1 MRRFPSTQRIDAMSP
16 ESKGNRDNLNKKEF
30 DTLSG
35 IYGDS
40 TPPPLP
46 EDTVKDIKEPKT
58 LSRDRS
64 ESDRMEVISTMYGG
78 DVQEKP
84 EPPQKP
90 SGPHSPPVKPFYST
104 PTGIGL
110 IIAVV
115 VIIAAII
122 AIVMVN
128 PGCIMGCGTNTTP
141 VPTQA
146 PTVTV
151 SNETIA
157 VIPVDHKNA
166 TVNQTPMIAPVVIPK
181 TVPEAPVADTSTN
194 SSVPDVTP
202 APTSLVVPAVTPF
215 VTNNTPINPTSAP
228 VTPATPAI
236 TPSQPVLYTPEDVNK
251 HFIMVV
257 FGNNRKEIEKFEDP
271 VISVSIIGNATDNAA
286 EDIGEFSRI
295 FNALSS
301 ESVMPVVNYKADNAN
316 INLIFLNN
324 QAVANV
330 EESKKFSQII
340 DPDTKQ
346 VALIYWNQSSA
357 KYIYLNTDIPPEK
370 FEHYLLRGLLIGLG
384 FYGETP
390 QYPDSIF
397 YARASTNTEL
407 SDLDKA
413 AIQILYGHK
422 IDNRMTLEDVKK
434 VLVI

>member
-1 MRRFPSTQRIDAMSP
+1 MSQD
-16 ESKGNRDNLNKKEF
+16 SKGNRDNLNKKEF

-40 TPPPLP
+40 APPPDPLP
-46 EDTVKDIKEPKT
+46 HETVEDIKEPKT
-58 LSRDRS
+58 LSRDRT
-64 ESDRMEVISTMYGG
+64 ESDRMEVISQMYGG
-78 DVQEKP
+78 DVQEKTQ
-84 EPPQKP
+84 PPQKP
-90 SGPHSPPVKPFYST
+90 SGPPSPPVKPFYST
-104 PTGIGL
+104 PTGMGL

-128 PGCIMGCGTNTTP
+128 PGCIMGCGTTTTP

-146 PTVTV
+146 PSVNV
-151 SNETIA
+151 SNETVA
-157 VIPVDHKNA
+157 VVPADSENA
-166 TVNQTPMIAPVVIPK
+166 TVNQTPMTAPVVNPP
-181 TVPEAPVADTSTN
+181 TVPVSPIPNASTN

-202 APTSLVVPAVTPF
+202 VPTNLDVPAGVVPVVPNTTPLPPAS
-215 VTNNTPINPTSAP
+215 VPAIPT
-228 VTPATPAI
+228 TPAI
-236 TPSQPVLYTPEDVNK
+236 TYSQPVLYTPEEVNK

-271 VISVSIIGNATDNAA
+271 VISVSIIGNATDTAA

-301 ESVMPVVNYKADNAN
+301 ESVLPVANYKADNAN

-324 QAVANV
+324 PAMANV

-340 DPDTKQ
+340 DPDTRQ

-357 KYIYLNTDIPPEK
+357 KYIYLNTDMPPEK
-370 FEHYLLRGLLIGLG
+370 SEHYLLRGLLIGLG

-397 YARASTNTEL
+397 YARKSTTTEL